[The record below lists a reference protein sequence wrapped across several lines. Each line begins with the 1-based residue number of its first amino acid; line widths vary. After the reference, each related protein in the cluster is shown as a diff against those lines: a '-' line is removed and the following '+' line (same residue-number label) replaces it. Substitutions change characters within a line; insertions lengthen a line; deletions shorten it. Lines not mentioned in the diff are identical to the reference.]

1 MAPLLPSLSERGRR
15 RRGPPPALREDREAR
30 MVKAQDVRGRRPPS
44 WRLCPASSQV
54 AALTTVSQEP
64 CSPAELCPLLA
75 QISGAENTG
84 HAFMIPLAILE
95 EACQGPALGCGLQA
109 PGARPVTATALP
121 A

>member
-1 MAPLLPSLSERGRR
+1 MG
-15 RRGPPPALREDREAR
+15 GFEDREAR